1 MVLMNQ
7 KGRETLSL
15 CRFEFLFL
23 FSRGFGHGIFLIVLK
38 KNTKNRT
45 VICLVRFF
53 VLYLKC
59 SNERDMEKVTLTE
72 KEYDLI
78 MAIRNYKKS
87 YPNGY
92 PEILWYIER
101 LFNELLDEREEQKEE

>member
-1 MVLMNQ
+1 M
-7 KGRETLSL
+7 E
-15 CRFEFLFL
+15 
-23 FSRGFGHGIFLIVLK
+23 
-38 KNTKNRT
+38 
-45 VICLVRFF
+45 
-53 VLYLKC
+53 
-59 SNERDMEKVTLTE
+59 NETLTE

-101 LFNELLDEREEQKEE
+101 LFNELLDEREEKKEE